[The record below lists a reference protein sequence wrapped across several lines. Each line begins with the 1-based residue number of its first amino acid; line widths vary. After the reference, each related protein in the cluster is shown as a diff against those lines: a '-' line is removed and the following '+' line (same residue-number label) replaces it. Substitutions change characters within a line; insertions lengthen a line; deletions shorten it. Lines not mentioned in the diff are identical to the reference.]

1 MSPRALPALVIRVLA
16 AGMLVLT
23 AAGFLYIGTLTFQHW
38 LRPPTQRLWAEAEVL
53 RAQANRAWDEG
64 EEHTARTLLTEAKQ
78 QARRIE
84 LPYHRVTILIQI
96 ARLFLDH
103 GDRDEGLST
112 LAEAEAVIDEA
123 PTSDAGQ
130 YRTMLTL
137 AVARAGE
144 ADYLRNLID
153 RTMPDSGSRH
163 LLGKAI
169 AELAASGHIQEALN
183 LTERVPPGFHVTGY
197 SRSDVFYSIASV
209 QLEAGDVEGS
219 QATLRRVSEQAPP
232 PSAPIRQAFLA
243 ARLSGELQRGAP
255 QSAEQ
260 IFAEIRRLESGS
272 LLVAKSAYALGNY
285 EEAAMALNAAL
296 HGSVR
301 NSDLDTVEASA
312 AFAPTAA
319 LQEVVLRACEASEY
333 PYLRVKS
340 LITAAEAA
348 SRNSRRAWAKE
359 LVQAAARVS
368 WTNASPDEQAWGRAF
383 LAYGYALLGQQE
395 AADRVLQ
402 TVKGSRPSRESLLM
416 IGCLIAGAGVLG
428 SWYLLHL
435 KRWARWVVTISAML
449 AVCVLTIVLLLP
461 RNVFSPTAD
470 WQEALLIMAMVWLVV
485 TCVCLRVPTFKR
497 AFE

>member
-1 MSPRALPALVIRVLA
+1 M
-16 AGMLVLT
+16 
-23 AAGFLYIGTLTFQHW
+23 
-38 LRPPTQRLWAEAEVL
+38 
-53 RAQANRAWDEG
+53 
-64 EEHTARTLLTEAKQ
+64 
-78 QARRIE
+78 
-84 LPYHRVTILIQI
+84 
-96 ARLFLDH
+96 
-103 GDRDEGLST
+103 
-112 LAEAEAVIDEA
+112 IDEA
-123 PTSDAGQ
+123 PHSDAGQ

-144 ADYLRNLID
+144 ADYLRSLID
-153 RTMPDSGSRH
+153 RTMPDLRQSTPVGQT
-163 LLGKAI
+163 I
-169 AELAASGHIQEALN
+169 AALAASGHIQEALN

-209 QLEAGDVEGS
+209 QLETGDAEGS
-219 QATLRRVSEQAPP
+219 QATLRRISERAPP
-232 PSAPIRQAFLA
+232 PSAPIRQAFLV
-243 ARLSGELQRGAP
+243 ARLKSDLQRGAR

-260 IFAEIRRLESGS
+260 IFEEIRRLESGS

-301 NSDLDTVEASA
+301 NSDLETVEASA

-348 SRNSRRAWAKE
+348 SRSGRTAWAKE
-359 LVQAAARVS
+359 LVQAATRVS

-395 AADRVLQ
+395 AANRVLQ
-402 TVKGSRPSRESLLM
+402 TVKGSRPTREVLLM

-428 SWYLLHL
+428 SWYLFHL
-435 KRWARWVVTISAML
+435 KRWARSVVTITAML
-449 AVCVLTIVLLLP
+449 AVGVLTIVLLLP

-470 WQEALLIMAMVWLVV
+470 WQDDLLLMAMVWLCV
-485 TCVCLRVPTFKR
+485 TCVCLRVPILKR
-497 AFE
+497 AFN